1 MTVTHD
7 ETWPATDE
15 VLDYAAAA
23 AYTTL
28 GRTTLFEA
36 IRAGELRSIKV
47 GRARRFLRSDL
58 DAWLAS
64 KRTVA
69 QG

>member
-1 MTVTHD
+1 MSVTHANAR
-7 ETWPATDE
+7 PAAAD

-36 IRAGELRSIKV
+36 TRSGELRSIKV

-64 KRTVA
+64 KRTA
-69 QG
+69 AI